1 MKTAIGPTSHFLGV
15 FLAATLLSTP
25 VSAQQT
31 QAPDEMRGAPAE
43 PTDAA
48 EVRAQIAIVENLLP
62 SYPDRGAAL
71 YFLAASKQ
79 HLGENLEALR
89 LLKECIALREG
100 FDPSDG
106 PEYA

>member
-1 MKTAIGPTSHFLGV
+1 MKTVIGPTSHFLGV
-15 FLAATLLSTP
+15 FFAATLLSAP

-31 QAPDEMRGAPAE
+31 QPPDEIRGAPAE